1 MSSQSMIGYGIL
13 IVFGA
18 AIWGMAGYVTGNII
32 MPWGN
37 TFIHNGVA
45 AQDAYDSAYLIV
57 QIIIASPFF
66 GLLLWGYDHIMNSLS
81 DTSGDT

>member
-1 MSSQSMIGYGIL
+1 MSSQSMIGYGML

-37 TFIHNGVA
+37 GFINNGVA
-45 AQDAYDSAYLIV
+45 SQDAFNSAFIIV
-57 QIIIASPFF
+57 QIVIASPFF
-66 GLLLWGYDHIMNSLS
+66 GLLLLGYDHIMNSLS

>member
-1 MSSQSMIGYGIL
+1 MIGYGIL

-18 AIWGMAGYVTGNII
+18 AIWGMAGYVTGNIL
-32 MPWGN
+32 MSWGN
-37 TFIHNGVA
+37 GFINNGVA
-45 AQDAYDSAYLIV
+45 SQDAFDSAFIIV